1 MVRRSAQGSAARPS
15 VGLLHA
21 LNHLLRLNR
30 RLSHP
35 HLARRGNRQQASLA
49 VRRRRQRRDFAKQL
63 VEVNDLFSSFTSK
76 ASGWWFWRGLR
87 WGGPAMLIGW
97 WLAQAASG

>member
-1 MVRRSAQGSAARPS
+1 MVRRSAQGSADRPS
-15 VGLLHA
+15 VGPLHV

-30 RLSHP
+30 RLTHP
-35 HLARRGNRQQASLA
+35 HLAKRRTTQRASLA
-49 VRRRRQRRDFAKQL
+49 VRRRHQRRAFAKQL
-63 VEVNDLFSSFTSK
+63 VEANDLFSSFTSM